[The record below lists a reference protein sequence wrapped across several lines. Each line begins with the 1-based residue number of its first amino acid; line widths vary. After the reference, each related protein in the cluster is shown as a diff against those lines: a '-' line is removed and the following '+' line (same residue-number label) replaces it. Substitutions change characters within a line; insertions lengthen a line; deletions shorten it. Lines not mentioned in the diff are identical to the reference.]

1 MLDVARFPHSF
12 RSRPTV
18 RPPVTQIRPGSTQ
31 KVENAIGWG
40 RVCCLCFST
49 PLMGSPGTGTAS
61 GYKEMA
67 RCMLPAVARRVPVQH
82 ALWVAVDAGRC
93 KLLQATASP
102 PLGCSGKLT
111 PDPAQQDNKQRIR
124 GGMDARGYCGVSAY
138 TALSQVERV
147 LGVALTVEAAR
158 CWSLSGSYGSRSRI
172 ASQHELSPDF

>member
-1 MLDVARFPHSF
+1 
-12 RSRPTV
+12 
-18 RPPVTQIRPGSTQ
+18 
-31 KVENAIGWG
+31 
-40 RVCCLCFST
+40 
-49 PLMGSPGTGTAS
+49 MGSPGTGTAS

-82 ALWVAVDAGRC
+82 ALWVAVDAGGC

-138 TALSQVERV
+138 TALSQVER
-147 LGVALTVEAAR
+147 
-158 CWSLSGSYGSRSRI
+158 W
-172 ASQHELSPDF
+172 HEPRL